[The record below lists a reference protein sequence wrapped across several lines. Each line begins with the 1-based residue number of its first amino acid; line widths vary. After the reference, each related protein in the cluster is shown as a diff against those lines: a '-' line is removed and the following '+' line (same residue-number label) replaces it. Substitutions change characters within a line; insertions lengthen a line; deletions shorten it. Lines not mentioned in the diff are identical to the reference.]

1 MTNNREKMVINQ
13 NCYSYFNHDGSFIMI
28 HSDAKKGKREKNDI
42 PTGAAMQ
49 EANSRT
55 PVRAGRSL

>member
-1 MTNNREKMVINQ
+1 MVINQ
-13 NCYSYFNHDGSFIMI
+13 NCYSSFLSGYIQREE
-28 HSDAKKGKREKNDI
+28 DAKKGKREKNDI

-55 PVRAGRSL
+55 PVGDARSL